1 MARIAIDMDN
11 VMADLT
17 QHLLD
22 VYAKEYGEVIDPE
35 RLNNIPEGSAFPE
48 GVAMKILR
56 TPGFFRGIP
65 VMAGAREVVKALAD
79 QHEVFVVSA
88 AMEFPLSLAEKH
100 AWLNEHFPF
109 ISWKNI
115 VFCGSKTIVEA
126 DYMIDDHDKNLS
138 TFKGTPL
145 LFTAPHNLPL
155 TDYKRVNNWE
165 EVAAFFALTP
175 AKSNGELLAVN

>member
-22 VYAKEYGEVIDPE
+22 VYAKDYGEVIDPE
-35 RLNNIPEGSAFPE
+35 RLNNIPEGNAFPE
-48 GVAMKILR
+48 GIATKILSA
-56 TPGFFRGIP
+56 PGFFRDIP
-65 VMAGAREVVKALAD
+65 VMAGSQEVVKALMEK
-79 QHEVFVVSA
+79 HEVFIVSA
-88 AMEFPLSLAEKH
+88 AMEFPFSLAEKL

-109 ISWKNI
+109 ISWRNI

-138 TFKGTPL
+138 SFKGTPL

-155 TDYKRVNNWE
+155 TDYKRVNSWE
-165 EVAAFFALTP
+165 EVAEFFA
-175 AKSNGELLAVN
+175 VNTVEAA

>member
-22 VYAKEYGEVIDPE
+22 VYEKEYGEVVDPE

-48 GVAMKILR
+48 GVAMKILSA
-56 TPGFFRGIP
+56 PGFFRDIP
-65 VMAGAREVVKALAD
+65 VMAGAQEVVKALSEK
-79 QHEVFVVSA
+79 HEVFIVSA

-109 ISWKNI
+109 ISWRNI

-138 TFKGTPL
+138 YFKGTPI
-145 LFTAPHNLPL
+145 LFTAPHNLAL
-155 TDYKRVNNWE
+155 TDYTRVNSWE
-165 EVAAFFALTP
+165 EVAAYFAV
-175 AKSNGELLAVN
+175 SNVEVV

>member
-22 VYAKEYGEVIDPE
+22 VYAKEYGEVVDPE
-35 RLNNIPEGSAFPE
+35 SLNNIPEGSAFPE
-48 GVAMKILR
+48 GVALKILSA
-56 TPGFFRGIP
+56 PGFFRNIP
-65 VMAGAREVVKALAD
+65 VMAGSQEVVKALCEK
-79 QHEVFVVSA
+79 HEVFVVSA
-88 AMEFPLSLAEKH
+88 AMEFPLSLAEKL

-109 ISWKNI
+109 ISWRNI

-138 TFKGTPL
+138 CFKGTPL

-155 TDYKRVNNWE
+155 AEYKRVNNWE
-165 EVAAFFALTP
+165 EVAEYFAV
-175 AKSNGELLAVN
+175 SNVEAV

>member
-17 QHLLD
+17 QHLLN
-22 VYAKEYGEVIDPE
+22 VYEKEYSEVVDPE
-35 RLNNIPEGSAFPE
+35 SLNNIPEGSAFPE
-48 GVAMKILR
+48 GVALKILSA
-56 TPGFFRGIP
+56 PGFFRNIP
-65 VMAGAREVVKALAD
+65 VMAGSQEVVKALCEK
-79 QHEVFVVSA
+79 HEVFVVSA
-88 AMEFPLSLAEKH
+88 AMEFPLSLAEKL

-109 ISWKNI
+109 ISWRNI

-138 TFKGTPL
+138 SFKGTSL

-155 TDYKRVNNWE
+155 TGYKRVNNWE
-165 EVAAFFALTP
+165 EVAEYFAV
-175 AKSNGELLAVN
+175 SNVETV

>member
-35 RLNNIPEGSAFPE
+35 RMNNVPEGSALPE
-48 GVAMKILR
+48 GVAHYLLR
-56 TPGFFRGIP
+56 QPGFFRNIP
-65 VMAGAREVVKALAD
+65 VMAGSQEVVKALTEK
-79 QHEVFVVSA
+79 HEVFIVSA
-88 AMEFPLSLAEKH
+88 AMEFPLSLAEKLE
-100 AWLNEHFPF
+100 WLNEHFPF
-109 ISWKNI
+109 ISWRNI

-126 DYMIDDHDKNLS
+126 DYMIDDHDKNLAS
-138 TFKGTPL
+138 FKGTPL

-155 TDYKRVNNWE
+155 TAYQRVNNWE
-165 EVAAFFALTP
+165 EVAAFFAV
-175 AKSNGELLAVN
+175 NNVEAV

>member
-22 VYAKEYGEVIDPE
+22 VYEKEYGIAVDPLS
-35 RLNNIPEGSAFPE
+35 LNNIPEGSGFPE
-48 GVAMKILR
+48 GVATKLLMA
-56 TPGFFRGIP
+56 PGFFRSIP
-65 VMAGAREVVKALAD
+65 VMDGSQEVIRALSEKY
-79 QHEVFVVSA
+79 EVFIVSA

-109 ISWKNI
+109 ISWRNI

-126 DYMIDDHDKNLS
+126 DYMIDDHDKNLRY
-138 TFKGTPL
+138 FKGTPI
-145 LFTAPHNLPL
+145 LFSAPHNLSL

-165 EVAAFFALTP
+165 EVAEFFAV
-175 AKSNGELLAVN
+175 SNVEAV

>member
-1 MARIAIDMDN
+1 MAKIAIDMDN

-22 VYAKEYGEVIDPE
+22 VYAREYGEVIDPV

-48 GVAMKILR
+48 GVAMKILSA
-56 TPGFFRGIP
+56 PGFFRGIP
-65 VMAGAREVVKALAD
+65 VMAGSQEVVKALAA

-100 AWLNEHFPF
+100 AWLEEHFPF

-155 TDYKRVNNWE
+155 QDYTRVNSWE
-165 EVAAFFALTP
+165 EVAAYF
-175 AKSNGELLAVN
+175 ELNAVESGASLQTVA

>member
-17 QHLLD
+17 RHLLD
-22 VYAKEYGEVIDPE
+22 VYEKEYGIAVAPE
-35 RLNNIPEGSAFPE
+35 SLNNIPEGSGFPE
-48 GVAMKILR
+48 GVAMKLLLS
-56 TPGFFRGIP
+56 PGFFRSIP
-65 VMAGAREVVKALAD
+65 VMPGSQEVIRALMEK
-79 QHEVFVVSA
+79 HEVFIVSA

-109 ISWKNI
+109 ISWRNI

-126 DYMIDDHDKNLS
+126 DYMIDDHDKNLRY
-138 TFKGTPL
+138 FKGTPL
-145 LFTAPHNLPL
+145 LFSAPHNLAL

-165 EVAAFFALTP
+165 EVGEFFAVSSVE
-175 AKSNGELLAVN
+175 AA

>member
-17 QHLLD
+17 QHLLR
-22 VYAKEYGEVIDPE
+22 VYEQTYGAVIDPQQ
-35 RLNNIPEGSAFPE
+35 LNNVPEGSAFPE
-48 GVAMKILR
+48 GVAIQLMN

-65 VMAGAREVVKALAD
+65 VMPGSQEVIKALAE

-88 AMEFPLSLAEKH
+88 ATEFPLSLAEKL

-109 ISWKNI
+109 ISWRNI

-126 DYMIDDHDKNLS
+126 DYMIDDHDKNLRY
-138 TFKGTPL
+138 FKGTRL
-145 LFTAPHNLPL
+145 LYSAPHNLMI
-155 TDYKRVNNWE
+155 TDYKRVNSWE
-165 EVAAFFALTP
+165 EVAAWFAANEVAT
-175 AKSNGELLAVN
+175 V